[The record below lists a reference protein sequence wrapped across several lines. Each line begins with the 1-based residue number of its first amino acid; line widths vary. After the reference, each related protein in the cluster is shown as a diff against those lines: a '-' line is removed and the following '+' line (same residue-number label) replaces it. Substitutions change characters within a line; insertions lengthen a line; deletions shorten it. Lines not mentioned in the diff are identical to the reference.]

1 MEGPTDKETTTP
13 PEELEQSVTS
23 ERSDLAADEVRR
35 GQRTRKMT
43 EKVRENKITALT
55 NSFWKLHGKFAR
67 EIIQTETTMGK
78 FCTKDTLGEME
89 VNLVQGLQEIEHIYE
104 EMKMLSTAAPDQT
117 IRMAIDR
124 ATADKD
130 LLVAAIILR
139 MTDQHTEQSTTHS
152 HRSSSHRTTTSSR
165 RSALEAEANAAAHMA
180 ELEALKEAG
189 IKEEELLH
197 LEMAET
203 ARRAEA
209 DAALKRQRRVIEQ
222 HRIEKLLRMEEAK
235 VKVYCR
241 NEPLESKQSNLF
253 VKKTLTATST
263 DSESILVRQSKPE
276 ESPQQFNDFS
286 ALADGFA
293 ASMSL
298 SRLPAPEPTIFIGDP
313 LKYHDWS
320 IAFKTLIEDKRITER
335 EKIHYLKKYVG
346 GPAKEA
352 ISGYFLLRSENAF
365 VQAKALLE
373 ERYGNPFTVTEAFRD
388 KLGAWPKI
396 SGRDGNSLRRF
407 ADFLNQCQAAMV
419 EMKGLEILNDNRENH
434 KLLRKLPDWVV
445 NRWSRIASKSRKV
458 DGMYPSFKRFAEFIN
473 EEASIACDPATSL
486 GSLRGLPEQEHK
498 DRQTSTTAS
507 QKKRN
512 LATTTQ
518 SSDTQDK
525 KCLSCVLCKRIGHSL
540 AECRTFRAKPVIAK
554 QEFVKTNGLCFGCL
568 QYGHM
573 SKTCMQKSTCKICQ
587 RRHPT
592 SLHVEQKSSGGD
604 SKRETPERSK
614 SSKEAEKPD
623 KAVVCRKVSNTGS
636 EGMSTMIVPVWV
648 SKKNSPKNEFLVY
661 ALLDAQSDTT
671 FILEETAHILDPESE
686 TVSLR
691 LSTMSARDNVIR
703 CKKLQELQVRGYDSD
718 VFIDLPTTYTRN
730 FIRTDRSHIPTPT
743 TANKWPHLRPVA
755 HLIQPMQ
762 DCEVALLI
770 GYNCPLAL
778 APRSY
783 VVGEGSVPFAIQTH
797 LGWSVVGGTD
807 LHEDGDAIGTT
818 HRIVVKQIHDQLQPD
833 TGQDVHRQ
841 EVRFVAKT
849 TIKEVMDIPPAELV
863 KILESDFK
871 DGSSH
876 DKHVS
881 QDDMLFLEI
890 IGSGI
895 HHQRDGHYSMPFPFR
910 IRPNLPNNRNVAV
923 RRFSHLKRRFKSDKK
938 YFEDYKSHMGGVWE
952 RQIRT
957 IRNILTAILC
967 QNNSRLDNSSLRT
980 FLYETM
986 AIVNSRPLAIEN
998 INDPLG
1004 PEALTPNH
1012 LSP

>member
-1 MEGPTDKETTTP
+1 MERPTDKETTTP

-23 ERSDLAADEVRR
+23 ELSDHASDEVRR
-35 GQRTRKMT
+35 GQRTRTMT
-43 EKVRENKITALT
+43 EKARENKITALT
-55 NSFWKLHGKFAR
+55 NLFWKLHGKFAR
-67 EIIQTETTMGK
+67 EIIQTETTLAK

-89 VNLVQGLQEIEHIYE
+89 LNLEQGLQEIEHIYE

-124 ATADKD
+124 VTADKD
-130 LLVAAIILR
+130 LLVAAITLR

-152 HRSSSHRTTTSSR
+152 HRSSSSR

-180 ELEALKEAG
+180 ELEALKEADV
-189 IKEEELLH
+189 KEEQLFH
-197 LEMAET
+197 LETAER
-203 ARRAEA
+203 ARRAEVEA
-209 DAALKRQRRVIEQ
+209 ELKRQRRAIEQ
-222 HRIEKLLRMEEAK
+222 QRIEKLLRMEEAK
-235 VKVYCR
+235 VRVYCR
-241 NEPLESKQSNLF
+241 NEPLESKLSNLF
-253 VKKTLTATST
+253 AKKTPTATST
-263 DSESILVRQSKPE
+263 DRKSTLVQQSKPE
-276 ESPQQFNDFS
+276 ESPQQINDFS
-286 ALADGFA
+286 ALADAFA

-298 SRLPAPEPTIFIGDP
+298 SRLPAPEPTIFNGDP

-335 EKIHYLKKYVG
+335 EKIQYLKKYVG
-346 GPAKEA
+346 GPAKDA

-388 KLGAWPKI
+388 KLGAWPNI
-396 SGRDGNSLRRF
+396 SGRDGDSLRRF

-434 KLLRKLPDWVV
+434 KLLKKLPDWIV
-445 NRWSRIASKSRKV
+445 NRWSRIASTSRKV
-458 DGMYPSFKRFAEFIN
+458 DGTYPSFKQFAEFIS
-473 EEASIACDPATSL
+473 EEATIACDPVTSL
-486 GSLRGLPEQEHK
+486 GSLRGVPEREHK
-498 DRQTSTTAS
+498 QRYTTAN
-507 QKKRN
+507 QKRN
-512 LATTTQ
+512 LATVTQ
-518 SSDTQDK
+518 SSDTQDN
-525 KCLSCVLCKRIGHSL
+525 KCLSCVLCKGNGHSL
-540 AECRTFRAKPVIAK
+540 AECRTFRSKPVEEK
-554 QEFVKTNGLCFGCL
+554 QEFVRKNGLCFGCL

-587 RRHPT
+587 RKHPT
-592 SLHVEQKSSGGD
+592 SLHMEQRSWGGD

-614 SSKEAEKPD
+614 KSKEAEKPE

-636 EGMSTMIVPVWV
+636 EGMSAMIVPVWV
-648 SKKNSPKNEFLVY
+648 SKKSSPKNEFLVY
-661 ALLDAQSDTT
+661 ALLDTQSDTT

-691 LSTMSARDNVIR
+691 LSTMSARDKVIR
-703 CKKLQELQVRGYDSD
+703 CKKLQDLQVRGYDSD

-730 FIRTDRSHIPTPT
+730 FTPKDRSHIPTPT

-807 LHEDGDAIGTT
+807 LHEDGDATETT
-818 HRIVVKQIHDQLQPD
+818 HQIVVKQIHDQLQPD
-833 TGQDVHRQ
+833 TGQDLHHH
-841 EVRFVAKT
+841 EVRFVTKT
-849 TIKEVMDIPPAELV
+849 SIKEVIDIPPKEIIP
-863 KILESDFK
+863 ILESDFK
-871 DGSSH
+871 DGSSC
-876 DKHVS
+876 DKHMS
-881 QDDMLFLEI
+881 QDDMLFLEK

-895 HHQRDGHYSMPFPFR
+895 HHQRDGHYSMPFSSR
-910 IRPNLPNNRNVAV
+910 IHPNLSNNRNVAV

-938 YFEDYKSHMGGVWE
+938 YSEDYKGYMEEMMERGDAEKIPPDELFNEPAKKLIKEARHMYGKGNLRLDQFVS
-952 RQIRT
+952 
-957 IRNILTAILC
+957 
-967 QNNSRLDNSSLRT
+967 NSR
-980 FLYETM
+980 E
-986 AIVNSRPLAIEN
+986 VIE
-998 INDPLG
+998 INPCS
-1004 PEALTPNH
+1004 ERAR
-1012 LSP
+1012 